1 MGVRNSTFAAVANDA
16 TLVQGVQMELV
27 VGGTF
32 VGTVQLQV
40 AIPDATGANVWVPV
54 GAALTAPGSITYLAG
69 TQRSFRAACTAYT
82 SGTIV
87 YSLAGLFLEDYV
99 W

>member
-1 MGVRNSTFAAVANDA
+1 MGQRNGTFGAVANDA
-16 TLVQGVQMELV
+16 TLVQGQTVDLV

-32 VGTVQLQV
+32 VGTIQLQV
-40 AIPDATGANVWVPV
+40 CIPDAAGAAVWVPV
-54 GAALTAPGSITYLAG
+54 GAGLTAPGQITYQAG

-87 YSLAGLFLEDYV
+87 YSLAGLTLEDHI

>member
-1 MGVRNSTFAAVANDA
+1 MGIRNSTFGAVANDA
-16 TLVQGVQMELV
+16 TLVQGVQMDLV

-32 VGTVQLQV
+32 VGTIELQV
-40 AIPDATGANVWVPV
+40 AIPDASGANVWVKV
-54 GAALTAPGSITYLAG
+54 GSLTAPGAITYMAG
-69 TQRSFRAACTAYT
+69 TQRSFRAACTAWT

-87 YSLAGLFLEDYV
+87 YSLAGLFLEDHI

>member
-1 MGVRNSTFAAVANDA
+1 MGIRNSTLAAVANDA
-16 TLVQGVQMELV
+16 TLVQGVQVDLV
-27 VGGTF
+27 VGGVF

-40 AIPDATGANVWVPV
+40 AIPDASGANVWVPV
-54 GAALTAPGSITYLAG
+54 SAGLTAPGVITYLAG
-69 TQRSFRAACTAYT
+69 TQRSFRVACTAYT

-87 YSLAGLFLEDYV
+87 YSLAGMFADNAI